1 MKSYKQNN
9 FLRILQNDLFPQEYL
24 KIQFRILQEL
34 RKLRI
39 ENAVQKPTKHSDIRK
54 VSSETNAN

>member
-24 KIQFRILQEL
+24 KIQFRILQE
-34 RKLRI
+34 
-39 ENAVQKPTKHSDIRK
+39 
-54 VSSETNAN
+54 SSEKIKN